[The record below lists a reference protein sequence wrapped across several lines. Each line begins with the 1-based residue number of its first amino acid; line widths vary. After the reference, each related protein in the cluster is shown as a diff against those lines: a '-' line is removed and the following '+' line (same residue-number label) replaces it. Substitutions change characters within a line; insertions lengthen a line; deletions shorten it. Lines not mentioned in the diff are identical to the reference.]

1 MWTAIALLAAC
12 AEPEKPL
19 SEPGEKTYPVAG
31 KIVGRDAGDN
41 TLQLDH
47 ETIPGF
53 MAAMTMDFSVRG
65 ARVTALPPDGTAVD
79 AKLHVTDRAFW
90 LTDVKARSR

>member
-1 MWTAIALLAAC
+1 MLAAAC

-19 SEPGEKTYPVAG
+19 SEPGEKIYPVHG
-31 KIVGRDAGDN
+31 RIVARDAGDN
-41 TLQLDH
+41 TVRLDH

-53 MAAMTMDFSVRG
+53 MTSMTMDFSVRG
-65 ARVTALPPDGTAVD
+65 AKVTSLPPHGTTVD

-90 LTDVKARSR
+90 LTDVQKAP

>member
-1 MWTAIALLAAC
+1 MAC

-19 SEPGEKTYPVAG
+19 SEPGEKVYPVRG
-31 KIVGRDAGDN
+31 RIVARDAGDN
-41 TLQLDH
+41 TVRLDH

-65 ARVTALPPDGTAVD
+65 VNVTALPPDGTPVQAT
-79 AKLHVTDRAFW
+79 LHVTDRAFW
-90 LTDVKARSR
+90 LTDVQKAP